1 LRGSWFNFAVTPM
14 VRLWIWVSA
23 FASLAGWGLS
33 AVGQLNR
40 AGYAVAFAIFAIFI
54 FVFRKGLGFEP
65 GVKGARVSPPAAQ
78 EMRTGC
84 QRFQRPSR
92 HHPLRLG
99 QPRSAKLLRRFRR
112 PLPLGFAALAGLV
125 FLGGA
130 IYPPTHYNAM
140 TYHIPRVLQWLAA
153 GRWHWI
159 HTAVTRMNY
168 SGCDFEWLSA
178 PLLLFTKSDRAL
190 FLLNFIPFLLLPGL
204 VFSVFTRLGVRARA
218 AWHWMWLFPTGYIFL
233 LQAGS
238 AGNDAFA
245 TVYALA
251 AIDSG
256 CRAWKSH
263 RVGRVTPCA
272 PAAARG
278 LPALPDLPDSA
289 VNGVTALPDLF
300 HSVLAVALLTGT
312 KPTSLPLL
320 LPWAILM
327 VTSGA
332 WRVAG
337 KRNFLSL
344 VTCHLPL
351 VAMAAVISF
360 LPIAV
365 MNKINCGDWLGTS
378 VESSQLEMHNPLTG
392 IAGNIVQL
400 GLHNFVPPLFPLAG
414 WWNRQ
419 GVLMLPHSWTAAF
432 QPGFCAAGELP
443 DEDWAGIGFGLSALL
458 AVSVV
463 AAFWSRAGSPLPSAS
478 NESRRARSDAP
489 YLAGNK
495 FRLLVL
501 VAPWIALL
509 FFCAESAMN
518 TPARLIAPYY
528 PLLAPLLLAGAGQS
542 QIVRRGWWRALAG
555 GVVFL
560 ALVVLALSPDR
571 PLWPARTVL
580 SRLAARHPDSHLISR
595 ALNVYTVYANRS
607 DPLADVRA
615 LLPPGVRTVGF
626 IGTADDSDISLW
638 RPFGSRRVEDFL
650 LSDPPERFR
659 REQVE
664 YAVVGGLNL
673 QSHGVTLDD
682 WLQKSGAELVASTN
696 ATEKVS
702 EGPQEWFVVRFK

>member
-1 LRGSWFNFAVTPM
+1 VLPF
-14 VRLWIWVSA
+14 VRLWIWISA

-40 AGYAVAFAIFAIFI
+40 AGYAVAFAVFAVFI
-54 FVFRKGLGFEP
+54 FVFRGFIAESK
-65 GVKGARVSPPAAQ
+65 VQS
-78 EMRTGC
+78 
-84 QRFQRPSR
+84 
-92 HHPLRLG
+92 
-99 QPRSAKLLRRFRR
+99 PRSKVGVGIERRRLWALDFGLWTRLSRRFRR
-112 PLPLGFAALAGLV
+112 PLPMGFAALAGLV

-153 GRWHWI
+153 ERWHWI

-168 SGCDFEWLSA
+168 SGCDFEWLAA
-178 PLLLFTKSDRAL
+178 PLVLFTKSDRAL

-204 VFSVFTRLGVRARA
+204 IFSVFTRLGVRARV
-218 AWHWMWLFPTGYIFL
+218 AWHWMWLLPTGYIFL

-238 AGNDAFA
+238 AGNDAFGA
-245 TVYALA
+245 VYALA
-251 AIDSG
+251 AIDFG
-256 CRAWKSH
+256 CRAWET
-263 RVGRVTPCA
+263 RR
-272 PAAARG
+272 AR
-278 LPALPDLPDSA
+278 DLWLS
-289 VNGVTALPDLF
+289 LL
-300 HSVLAVALLTGT
+300 SVALLTGT

-337 KRNFLSL
+337 RGNFLSL
-344 VTCHLPL
+344 VTRHLPL
-351 VAMAAVISF
+351 AALAAVVSF

-365 MNKINCGDWLGTS
+365 MNRHFSGGWLGASTENS
-378 VESSQLEMHNPLTG
+378 HLAVDNPLTG
-392 IAGNIVQL
+392 IAGNIFQL

-419 GVLMLPHSWTAAF
+419 GALMLPHSWTAAF
-432 QPGFCAAGELP
+432 QPGFCAVGELP

-463 AAFWSRAGSPLPSAS
+463 AGFFVRTARPVSAFRLPPSA
-478 NESRRARSDAP
+478 
-489 YLAGNK
+489 
-495 FRLLVL
+495 FVL
-501 VAPWIALL
+501 IAPWIALL

-528 PLLAPLLLAGAGQS
+528 PLLVPLLLLGAGQS
-542 QIVRRGWWRALAG
+542 QIIRRGWWRAMAG

-571 PLWPARTVL
+571 PLWPAQNIL
-580 SRLAARHPDSHLISR
+580 SKLAARHPDSHLISR
-595 ALNVYTVYANRS
+595 ARDVYAIYAKRS

-615 LLPPGVRTVGF
+615 LLPPGVQKVGF
-626 IGTADDSDISLW
+626 IGTADDSEISLW

-659 REQVE
+659 QEQVE
-664 YAVVGGLNL
+664 YVVVGGLNL
-673 QSHGVTLDD
+673 QSHGMTLDA
-682 WLQKSGAELVASTN
+682 WLQKSGAERVAATN
-696 ATEKVS
+696 ATLKLS